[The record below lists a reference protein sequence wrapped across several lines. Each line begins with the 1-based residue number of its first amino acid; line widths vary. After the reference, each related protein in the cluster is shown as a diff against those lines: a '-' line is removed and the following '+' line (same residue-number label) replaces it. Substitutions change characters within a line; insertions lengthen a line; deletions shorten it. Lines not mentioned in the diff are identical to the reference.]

1 MQQEER
7 TNDKPEH
14 GDEVEPE
21 RLDGEDLDGLPTS
34 RWDTELPF
42 LPEENVGRVVDAA
55 VVLPFDFSAVVEVLD
70 FFIEVKFGR
79 GVSPGLSV

>member
-14 GDEVEPE
+14 GDEVESE
-21 RLDGEDLDGLPTS
+21 RLDGEDLDRLLTS
-34 RWDTELPF
+34 RRDAELPL

-55 VVLPFDFSAVVEVLD
+55 VVLAFDFSAVVEVLD
-70 FFIEVKFGR
+70 LFVEVKLGR
-79 GVSPGLSV
+79 SVGLGLSI